1 MRDDD
6 GNQQRGFPLEQL
18 VRLVEA
24 EPEYPDPCPQLRK
37 FIFDAIAAQ
46 DEEWILHMMRQAV
59 RQTKECII
67 QRIQDA
73 A

>member
-1 MRDDD
+1 MSNEPNSERV
-6 GNQQRGFPLEQL
+6 FPLQQL
-18 VRLVEA
+18 VRLIES

-37 FIFDAIAAQ
+37 LIFDAVAAQ

-67 QRIQDA
+67 KRIQDA